1 MEASKSADGAD
12 AITVGFQTV
21 NFPATCSVNGN
32 TNAVTAAAGSDSGNT
47 AQTGASVLPYVH
59 RRGPAGHRRCRFPCP
74 AQEEP
79 LNLNG

>member
-32 TNAVTAAAGSDSGNT
+32 TNAVTAAAGLPLRPVPPCCPTSIVAALLAIAGV
-47 AQTGASVLPYVH
+47 ASLAL
-59 RRGPAGHRRCRFPCP
+59 RKKSR
-74 AQEEP
+74 
-79 LNLNG
+79 